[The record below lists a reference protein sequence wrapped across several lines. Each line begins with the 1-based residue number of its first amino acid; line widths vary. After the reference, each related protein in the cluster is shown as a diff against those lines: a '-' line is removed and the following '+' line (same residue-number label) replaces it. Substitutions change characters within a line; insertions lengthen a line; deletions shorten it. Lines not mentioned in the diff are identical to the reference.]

1 VSLRLLSLAFP
12 HPPITCR
19 PAPTDDWSGRFPLI
33 AAATGALRARSFL
46 LDGEAV
52 ACDGCRYADF
62 VAFVCALEANLQL
75 SCVHWNVFASR
86 PLARRKPE
94 CVMDWNR
101 IEGNWKQF
109 KGQAKEK
116 WGRLTDDDL
125 DVINGRQDQ
134 LEGKIQE
141 RYGLAKDQAKKDVE
155 SWFNSLP

>member
-1 VSLRLLSLAFP
+1 VSRAIFASSRVK
-12 HPPITCR
+12 HR
-19 PAPTDDWSGRFPLI
+19 TDDGSRNAQAWI
-33 AAATGALRARSFL
+33 AREGNALRIESRRARPQSSAGFYQVRNE
-46 LDGEAV
+46 G
-52 ACDGCRYADF
+52 
-62 VAFVCALEANLQL
+62 QT
-75 SCVHWNVFASR
+75 
-86 PLARRKPE
+86 E

-155 SWFNSLP
+155 AWFNSLP